1 VFRLEIELPELG
13 YQRTTLLDREAL
25 DELLAAATAAAAL
38 LDAAAAA
45 AAALLL
51 GLAVAA
57 ARAVEKRHR
66 LEKEGEKG
74 EAKEKNSTLDE
85 AL

>member
-1 VFRLEIELPELG
+1 
-13 YQRTTLLDREAL
+13 
-25 DELLAAATAAAAL
+25 
-38 LDAAAAA
+38 
-45 AAALLL
+45 
-51 GLAVAA
+51 
-57 ARAVEKRHR
+57 VEKRHR